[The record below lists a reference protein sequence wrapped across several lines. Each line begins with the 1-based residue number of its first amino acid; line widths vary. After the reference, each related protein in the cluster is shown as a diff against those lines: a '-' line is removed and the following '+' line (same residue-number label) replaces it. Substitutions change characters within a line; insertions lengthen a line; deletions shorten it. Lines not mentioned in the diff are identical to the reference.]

1 MAQST
6 PSIDEICAQ
15 AALRNVAL
23 RQATK
28 QASETLTTALKL
40 VAGTTEVPEEF
51 LPKIASP
58 APKLKELLSLV
69 ATPEPEPPTVAK
81 TPKPPPPS
89 AIQAP
94 PAPPAPL
101 IQPAKPISAAP
112 QQPVERKIGFEPVQW
127 PTFGAAPP
135 TAPTSTPSPPAAAS
149 APATH
154 APEPEIPNLGPNE
167 VFFPPGQLLFN
178 KGDAADRFYV
188 IRQGQVGLFEP
199 STQKQIATL
208 GPGTSFGEQAI
219 LVGGVRSVSARA
231 IDGVVCLAL
240 SADTLREMLELEKG
254 TIKPV
259 FEALLLQLYL
269 HNDLHARGHRYNA

>member
-1 MAQST
+1 MAAPT

-28 QASETLTTALKL
+28 QASDTLTTALRL
-40 VAGTTEVPEEF
+40 VTGSAEVPEEF

-58 APKLKELLSLV
+58 APKLEELLALV
-69 ATPEPEPPTVAK
+69 APPEPVVEA
-81 TPKPPPPS
+81 TPVVPEKAVPVTPATPPS
-89 AIQAP
+89 APPEAPVVRGQPFPDKKIAFEPVTWPMLGASPAAKAPAAPIPIAAPAPTKPSAP
-94 PAPPAPL
+94 PAP
-101 IQPAKPISAAP
+101 K
-112 QQPVERKIGFEPVQW
+112 
-127 PTFGAAPP
+127 
-135 TAPTSTPSPPAAAS
+135 
-149 APATH
+149 
-154 APEPEIPNLGPNE
+154 LGPNE
-167 VFFPPGQLLFN
+167 IYFPAGELLFN

-188 IRQGQVGLFEP
+188 IRQGEVALFEP
-199 STQKQIATL
+199 STQKKIATL

-231 IDGVVCLAL
+231 VGSVICLAL
-240 SADTLREMLELEKG
+240 SAETLREMLEVEQG

>member
-1 MAQST
+1 MAAST

-28 QASETLTTALKL
+28 QASDTLTTALRL
-40 VAGTTEVPEEF
+40 VTGSTEVPEEF
-51 LPKIASP
+51 LPRIASP
-58 APKLKELLSLV
+58 APKLEELLELIAPPEPVVEAKPVAPEKAISV
-69 ATPEPEPPTVAK
+69 TPTAPSATPVVQAQPLPDKKIAFEPVTWPTLGAAPAV
-81 TPKPPPPS
+81 KPPPAS
-89 AIQAP
+89 AP
-94 PAPPAPL
+94 T
-101 IQPAKPISAAP
+101 PAKPS
-112 QQPVERKIGFEPVQW
+112 
-127 PTFGAAPP
+127 APP
-135 TAPTSTPSPPAAAS
+135 TPK
-149 APATH
+149 
-154 APEPEIPNLGPNE
+154 LGPNE
-167 VFFPPGQLLFN
+167 IYFPAGELLFN

-188 IRQGQVGLFEP
+188 IRQGEVALFEP
-199 STQKQIATL
+199 STQKHIATL

-231 IDGVVCLAL
+231 VDGVICLAL
-240 SADTLREMLELEKG
+240 SAETLREMLEVEQG

>member
-1 MAQST
+1 MAAST

-28 QASETLTTALKL
+28 QASDTLTTALRL
-40 VAGTTEVPEEF
+40 VTGSTEVPEEF
-51 LPKIASP
+51 LPRIASP
-58 APKLKELLSLV
+58 APKLEELLELV
-69 ATPEPEPPTVAK
+69 GDPEPVVEATPAIPEKPAPTA
-81 TPKPPPPS
+81 PKVPPS
-89 AIQAP
+89 AAPAAPVVRAQPLPDKKIAFEPVTWPTLGAAPAAKVPAAPVPAQVPTPGPARPLAP
-94 PAPPAPL
+94 PAP
-101 IQPAKPISAAP
+101 K
-112 QQPVERKIGFEPVQW
+112 
-127 PTFGAAPP
+127 
-135 TAPTSTPSPPAAAS
+135 
-149 APATH
+149 
-154 APEPEIPNLGPNE
+154 LGPNE
-167 VFFPPGQLLFN
+167 IYFPAGELLFN

-188 IRQGQVGLFEP
+188 IRQGEVALFEP

-231 IDGVVCLAL
+231 IDGVICLAL
-240 SADTLREMLELEKG
+240 SAETLREMLEVEQG

>member
-1 MAQST
+1 MAEST
-6 PSIDEICAQ
+6 PSIDEICAE

-28 QASETLTTALKL
+28 QATETLTTSLRL
-40 VAGTTEVPEEF
+40 VTGSTDVPEEF

-58 APKLKELLSLV
+58 APKLEELLDLI
-69 ATPEPEPPTVAK
+69 APPEPVVEAK
-81 TPKPPPPS
+81 PVVSEQPAPAAAALPQSAPPS
-89 AIQAP
+89 A
-94 PAPPAPL
+94 PL
-101 IQPAKPISAAP
+101 VKAQPLPD
-112 QQPVERKIGFEPVQW
+112 RKIAFEPVTW
-127 PTFGAAPP
+127 PALGATPAAKAPTAPAPAPVPTKPTAPP
-135 TAPTSTPSPPAAAS
+135 TPK
-149 APATH
+149 
-154 APEPEIPNLGPNE
+154 LGPNE
-167 VFFPPGQLLFN
+167 VYFPPGQLLFN

-188 IRQGQVGLFEP
+188 IRQGEVALLEP

-231 IDGVVCLAL
+231 VNDVICLAL
-240 SADTLREMLELEKG
+240 SAETLRQMLELEPG

>member
-1 MAQST
+1 MAAST

-28 QASETLTTALKL
+28 QASETLTTALRR
-40 VAGTTEVPEEF
+40 VTGSTEVPEEF

-58 APKLKELLSLV
+58 APKLEELLELV
-69 ATPEPEPPTVAK
+69 SPPEAVVEATPTIPEKPAPTVASEAPQPAAMD
-81 TPKPPPPS
+81 TPQTKAQPVAEKKISFEPISWPTLATTPGTTPTTK
-89 AIQAP
+89 APAATAAP
-94 PAPPAPL
+94 PAAPA
-101 IQPAKPISAAP
+101 PAKPS
-112 QQPVERKIGFEPVQW
+112 
-127 PTFGAAPP
+127 APP
-135 TAPTSTPSPPAAAS
+135 TPK
-149 APATH
+149 
-154 APEPEIPNLGPNE
+154 LGPNE
-167 VFFPPGQLLFN
+167 IYFPAGEILFN

-188 IRQGQVGLFEP
+188 IRQGEVALFEP
-199 STQKQIATL
+199 TTQKQIATL

-231 IDGVVCLAL
+231 IDGVICLAL
-240 SADTLREMLELEKG
+240 SAETLKEMLEVEQG